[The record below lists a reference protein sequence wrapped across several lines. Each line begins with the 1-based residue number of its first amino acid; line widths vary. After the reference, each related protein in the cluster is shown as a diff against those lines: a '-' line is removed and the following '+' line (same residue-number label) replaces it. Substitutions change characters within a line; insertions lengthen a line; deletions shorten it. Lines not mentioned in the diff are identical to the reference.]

1 MTSGLDRDLVL
12 MGRGNHVTNLGSITI
27 CMAHGP
33 AGNRWRTQRGLTKMD
48 AMEGAAHRGMGRE
61 RELSE
66 EPGGQANVEAVT
78 SYRAR

>member
-1 MTSGLDRDLVL
+1 M
-12 MGRGNHVTNLGSITI
+12 N
-27 CMAHGP
+27 
-33 AGNRWRTQRGLTKMD
+33 

-66 EPGGQANVEAVT
+66 EPGDQANVVVT